1 MRISDWSSDVCS
13 SDLAARLAIEEDH
26 AQEIERDQQRRPLRI
41 EPHAQ
46 QRFPPKTAEMA
57 GGCRRRPAAVE
68 LHLQDEMHR
77 IDAERR
83 VAVAQLPI
91 PQIVAAISCNRN
103 IRRTT
108 LPVALTHRQTAP
120 PPTTPQP
127 FPP

>member
-13 SDLAARLAIEEDH
+13 SDLIEEDH

-46 QRFPPKTAEMA
+46 QRLPPKTAETA

-68 LHLQDEMHR
+68 LHLHDEMQR

-83 VAVAQLPI
+83 VAVAPLPL
-91 PQIVAAISCNRN
+91 PQTVPAITCNQP
-103 IRRTT
+103 ILPTQIHWPLPPHPTT
-108 LPVALTHRQTAP
+108 T
-120 PPTTPQP
+120 PPT
-127 FPP
+127 